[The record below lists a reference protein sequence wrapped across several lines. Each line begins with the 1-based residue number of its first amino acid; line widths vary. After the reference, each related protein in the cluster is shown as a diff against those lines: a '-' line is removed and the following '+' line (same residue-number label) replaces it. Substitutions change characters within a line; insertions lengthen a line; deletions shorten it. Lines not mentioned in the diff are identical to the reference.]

1 MIKLSDDT
9 CKMINAYENGAC
21 LDGINKWML
30 SGFVIRFISF
40 SSSFLER
47 VIVRQIVRIGR
58 RIENGSI
65 RSKIVQNVIKM
76 SFVLIL
82 KKKNLRIFFDLEF
95 LRFAPYEQTNVRTFV
110 NFFFPRELHAR
121 KRKKRND
128 WRLYNGRM
136 RVSKLAS

>member
-76 SFVLIL
+76 SFVLF
-82 KKKNLRIFFDLEF
+82 KKEKSSNL
-95 LRFAPYEQTNVRTFV
+95 LRPGISTLCSVRTNERSSSFSSQG
-110 NFFFPRELHAR
+110 NCTQEKGR
-121 KRKKRND
+121 KEMTGGCTMD
-128 WRLYNGRM
+128 EC
-136 RVSKLAS
+136 A

>member
-21 LDGINKWML
+21 LDEINKWML

-76 SFVLIL
+76 SFVLF
-82 KKKNLRIFFDLEF
+82 KNLRIFFDLEF
-95 LRFAPYEQTNVRTFV
+95 LRFAPYEQTNVRQ
-110 NFFFPRELHAR
+110 FFLPKGIAR
-121 KRKKRND
+121 KKKEE
-128 WRLYNGRM
+128 
-136 RVSKLAS
+136 KK

>member
-76 SFVLIL
+76 SFVLF
-82 KKKNLRIFFDLEF
+82 KKEKSSNL
-95 LRFAPYEQTNVRTFV
+95 LRPGISTLCSVRTFV
-110 NFFFPRELHAR
+110 NFFFPRIAR
-121 KRKKRND
+121 KKKEE
-128 WRLYNGRM
+128 
-136 RVSKLAS
+136 KK

>member
-76 SFVLIL
+76 SFVLF
-82 KKKNLRIFFDLEF
+82 KKRKIFESSSTWNFYALLR
-95 LRFAPYEQTNVRTFV
+95 TNVRQ
-110 NFFFPRELHAR
+110 FFLPRGIAR
-121 KRKKRND
+121 KKKEE
-128 WRLYNGRM
+128 
-136 RVSKLAS
+136 KK

>member
-76 SFVLIL
+76 SFVLF
-82 KKKNLRIFFDLEF
+82 KNLRIFFDLEF
-95 LRFAPYEQTNVRTFV
+95 LRFAPYERSSIFSSQGNCTQ
-110 NFFFPRELHAR
+110 EKGR
-121 KRKKRND
+121 KEMTGGCTMD
-128 WRLYNGRM
+128 EC
-136 RVSKLAS
+136 A